1 MRLVSARVS
10 GNPCRMHHSSPGEIS
25 SFTCSTFAS
34 VIRSPGTTSAPTRA
48 AETNSASTPAAMARV
63 TGTPTE
69 RRPRCRRGASCGR
82 GGAGGA
88 PMRRRTWRAARV
100 RTPHGAESKRSRRP
114 RARSTSM
121 PRVHQRRHREELVA
135 DPRLL
140 SLIEVPPLLAREA
153 WARERRLG
161 RVLELQVHHHDGGL
175 EAHLVRVLDHAGALE
190 GLLLEA
196 PVVDPYL
203 PQLARAVVDVR
214 VGNHP
219 RLLVDED
226 DALPVGVLR
235 QLGDPLHHPHLAL
248 LPHVVEGPVGL
259 GVPLHG
265 VVPRVHGADQV
276 ALAYE

>member
-1 MRLVSARVS
+1 MRLVSATVS

-34 VIRSPGTTSAPTRA
+34 VMRSPGTTSAHAGVVTSSSTMPATATRVA
-48 AETNSASTPAAMARV
+48 
-63 TGTPTE
+63 E

-214 VGNHP
+214 VGDHP

-226 DALPVGVLR
+226 DALAVGVLR
-235 QLGDPLHHPHLAL
+235 QLG
-248 LPHVVEGPVGL
+248 
-259 GVPLHG
+259 
-265 VVPRVHGADQV
+265 
-276 ALAYE
+276 